1 MKAIRVEQVG
11 SPEVLQLQEVPRPEP
26 GEGQALV
33 KVHAAG
39 LNFVEVY
46 HRRGSAP
53 PPGGLPLIVGQEG
66 SGVVETLGPG
76 ADGIKVGDRVAW
88 AGVTGSYAEYLAAP
102 VDRLIPL
109 PDQVDFLHGAALPL
123 QGMTA
128 HYLLHSAHHT
138 QPGEVVLVHAAAGG
152 VGQLAVQIAKIRGAR
167 VIGTVSNEEK
177 AKQAR
182 AAGVDE
188 VIDYTKTDFAAEAKR
203 LTAGEGVDLV
213 LDAIGKTTFL
223 KSLEALK
230 VRGHLIVFGQAS
242 GQPEPFQP
250 LQLQRDGA
258 KTITGTSLI
267 FFTRTREEM
276 LERARAVFGWFQE
289 GKLKVQIGGVYP
301 LAQASEAQRALE
313 NRETTGKL
321 VLKVSDEV

>member
-1 MKAIRVEQVG
+1 MKAIRVEQTG
-11 SPEVLQLQEVPRPEP
+11 GPDVLQLQDVPRPEA
-26 GEGQALV
+26 GDNQALV

-53 PPGGLPLIVGQEG
+53 PPGGLPFIVGQEG
-66 SGVVETLGPG
+66 SGVVEALGPG
-76 ADGIKVGDRVAW
+76 AEGVKVGDRVAW
-88 AGVTGSYAEYLAAP
+88 AGVTGSYAEYVAAP
-102 VDRLIPL
+102 TDRLIPL
-109 PDQVDFLHGAALPL
+109 SDGVDFIQGAALAL

-152 VGQLAVQIAKIRGAR
+152 VGQLAVQIAKLRGAR
-167 VIGTVSNEEK
+167 VIGTVSSEAK
-177 AKQAR
+177 ARHAR
-182 AAGVDE
+182 EAGADE
-188 VIDYTKTDFAAEAKR
+188 VIDYTKSDFAAEAKR
-203 LTAGEGVDLV
+203 LTDGQGVDLV
-213 LDAIGKTTFL
+213 LDAVGKTTFL
-223 KSLEALK
+223 KSLEALR
-230 VRGHLIVFGQAS
+230 VRGHLVVYGQAS
-242 GQPEPFQP
+242 GPPDPFPP

-276 LERARAVFGWFQE
+276 LERANAVFGWLRE

-313 NRETTGKL
+313 SRETTGKL
-321 VLKVSDEV
+321 VLTIG